1 MRATRFGL
9 AVVLATGM
17 VGIVSAQPGGGF
29 GFGGFGGNDTAAL
42 VLTNK
47 ALQEELKITDTQK
60 EKFKEASDKQ
70 TEATKKVFE
79 GMKDKFTDAKGDKDK
94 FKEIMED
101 MQKEQAKIT
110 TNTRKVIDAEL
121 TADQK
126 KRLKQISVQVLGL
139 NVFKD
144 PEAKAKAGGGFGGFG
159 GFGGTSDAQKAL
171 MKEVQESLN
180 LSAAQKT
187 SIKAAVAEFEKD
199 QTEIYKEAGIN
210 PGGFG
215 GFGKQPDPEKLEAAN
230 KKIEKSRKEA
240 WVTIEEALD
249 AEQKKTWKDTIGDAF
264 DTSKLRTQFVRPKKD

>member
-1 MRATRFGL
+1 MRATRFALAAAL
-9 AVVLATGM
+9 AVGM

-29 GFGGFGGNDTAAL
+29 GFGGNDTTVL
-42 VLTNK
+42 LLTNK

-60 EKFKEASDKQ
+60 EKFKEATTKQ
-70 TEATKKVFE
+70 TEATKKLFE
-79 GMKDKFTDAKGDKDK
+79 GLKDKFADAKGDKDK

-101 MQKEQAKIT
+101 MQKEQAKAT
-110 TNTRKVIDAEL
+110 AATRKVIDAEL
-121 TADQK
+121 TAEQK

-171 MKEVQESLN
+171 MKEVQDSLN
-180 LSAAQKT
+180 LSASQVK
-187 SIKAAVAEFEKD
+187 SIRAAVTEFEKD
-199 QTEIYKEAGIN
+199 QTEIYKEAGIG
-210 PGGFG
+210 GGFG

-240 WVTIEEALD
+240 WVTIDEALD
-249 AEQKKTWKDTIGDAF
+249 AEQKKTWKETIGDAF
-264 DTSKLRTQFVRPKKD
+264 DTTKLRPQFVRPKKD

>member
-29 GFGGFGGNDTAAL
+29 GFGGFGGNDTTAL

-60 EKFKEASDKQ
+60 EKLKEATAKQ
-70 TEATKKVFE
+70 TEATKKIFE
-79 GMKDKFTDAKGDKDK
+79 GMKDKFVGAKGDKDK
-94 FKEIMED
+94 LKEMMED

-110 TNTRKVIDAEL
+110 ADMRKAIDAEL
-121 TADQK
+121 TSDQK
-126 KRLKQISVQVLGL
+126 KRLKQISVQALGL

-144 PEAKAKAGGGFGGFG
+144 PEAKAKAGGGGFG
-159 GFGGTSDAQKAL
+159 GFGGTSTAQKAL